1 MKQVSIYK
9 RALSLL
15 ILITIT
21 GATLANCSPS
31 KPSWDEAS
39 IGEVTKSG
47 VQRVMSPDVA
57 TSELDDLVAGNS
69 TFAFNLYQAIRE
81 EDGNLFYS
89 PFSVSLALAMAY
101 AGAQGETKEQME
113 AALSFTLSQENLHA
127 AFNALDLIL
136 AQRSEQVPVELG
148 TGFQL
153 NIANS
158 TWTQEDHRFR
168 EEYLDVLAE
177 NYGAGLHLVDF
188 ANATEDARQA
198 INNWVSKETEG
209 KIKDLIPAGGIDPLT
224 RLILANAIYFKASW
238 ENAFEKDATRDG
250 DFTLLE
256 GGQTSAQMMTY
267 YQPMNLAYA
276 RDNGYQAV
284 ELPYVGGQVSML
296 LLVPDIDL
304 FGEFEK
310 SLSDGQIRSL
320 VESFEYKNVLLT
332 MPIFSFESQF
342 SLANTLREIGM
353 SMAFEP
359 DQADFSGIDGSR
371 DLFISDVIHKAFV
384 DVNEEGTEAAA
395 VTEIL
400 AGSESV
406 PGVDVELTINR
417 PFIFL
422 IRDKPTGMILFI
434 GRVTNPA

>member
-1 MKQVSIYK
+1 
-9 RALSLL
+9 
-15 ILITIT
+15 
-21 GATLANCSPS
+21 
-31 KPSWDEAS
+31 
-39 IGEVTKSG
+39 
-47 VQRVMSPDVA
+47 
-57 TSELDDLVAGNS
+57 
-69 TFAFNLYQAIRE
+69 
-81 EDGNLFYS
+81 
-89 PFSVSLALAMAY
+89 
-101 AGAQGETKEQME
+101 
-113 AALSFTLSQENLHA
+113 
-127 AFNALDLIL
+127 
-136 AQRSEQVPVELG
+136 
-148 TGFQL
+148 
-153 NIANS
+153 
-158 TWTQEDHRFR
+158 
-168 EEYLDVLAE
+168 
-177 NYGAGLHLVDF
+177 
-188 ANATEDARQA
+188 
-198 INNWVSKETEG
+198 
-209 KIKDLIPAGGIDPLT
+209 
-224 RLILANAIYFKASW
+224 
-238 ENAFEKDATRDG
+238 
-250 DFTLLE
+250 
-256 GGQTSAQMMTY
+256 
-267 YQPMNLAYA
+267 MNLAYA